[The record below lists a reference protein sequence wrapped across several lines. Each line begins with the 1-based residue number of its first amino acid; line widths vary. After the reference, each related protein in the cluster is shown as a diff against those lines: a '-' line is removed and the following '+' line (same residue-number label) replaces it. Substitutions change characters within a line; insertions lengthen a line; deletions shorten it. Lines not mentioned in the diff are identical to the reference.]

1 MEPIISKLQEGVK
14 YPRFERDATKTIN
27 DLVEHITKERGI
39 YSSSIE
45 PNPNEHSIWFNTSNN
60 TIMIYN
66 NGAWRNFSGDSSG
79 KTKIIVNPKKE
90 EDSSNNQ
97 VIYTINDNAFYIIAD
112 DYRNTINIKNPDNYD
127 FWLYIEKMPY
137 TIIFSDST
145 VITNLSDIYT
155 KYGEDL
161 DYSIM
166 LAHKIGN
173 VVEFTVIFKADVYK
187 YKYFTTKS
195 KVTIVYVDTNG
206 KLVKVEK
213 NTEGGADSLLKY
225 VNVYATNPSAEVPY
239 DKSIV
244 VNESTVQLLYP
255 PYHFPLD
262 FYQLFPPNQIPKLI
276 KDMPKCVVINGL
288 SSENYKNPFSIH
300 NSDIKYILEQNY
312 MTADIN
318 IKKQYPIYPTTIVL
332 NADVEFEDP
341 YDESAIIRLPIRRVN
356 HNLIIKK
363 PSIFAGI
370 KCDQDIDYTEE
381 NSFKNLIIE
390 DFGVS
395 NTAMLI
401 YNSDFGTFGVKNV
414 YLMGGKPEK
423 IVDNIYREEIKVYDS
438 LIYGSNY
445 SGKIFTFECDGSGIR
460 YVVIACKLNKDNFTI
475 YGNTLEDN
483 DIIFTLQENID
494 ILESHG
500 VHPHDGFKII
510 TVNTVKDNDGFIV
523 SESYGLTEYGINDF
537 TRFEVP
543 LVSY

>member
-14 YPRFERDATKTIN
+14 YPRFERDATTIIN
-27 DLVEHITKERGI
+27 DLVDHITKERGV

-45 PNPNEHSIWFNTSNN
+45 PNPSEHSIWFNTDTN
-60 TIMIYN
+60 TLMIYN
-66 NGAWRNFSGDSSG
+66 NGAWRNFNGDSSG

-97 VIYTINDNAFYIIAD
+97 VIYTINDNAFYIITD
-112 DYRNTINIKNPDNYD
+112 DYRNTINIKNADNYD
-127 FWLYIEKMPY
+127 FWLYIEKMPH
-137 TIIFSDST
+137 TITFSNST
-145 VITNLSDIYT
+145 VITNLDDIHN
-155 KYGEDL
+155 KYGDW
-161 DYSIM
+161 DYFIT
-166 LAHKIGN
+166 LVHKIGN
-173 VVEFTVIFKADVYK
+173 VVEFTVISSETIDK
-187 YKYFTTKS
+187 YKYFTKTN
-195 KVTIVYVDTNG
+195 VAFIIYVDTNG
-206 KLVKVEK
+206 KLTRFQKK
-213 NTEGGADSLLKY
+213 AEGGANSLLKY
-225 VNVYATNPSAEVPY
+225 INVHVSDTSSEFPY
-239 DKSIV
+239 DKSILV
-244 VNESTVQLLYP
+244 SSAKVQLLYP
-255 PYHFPLD
+255 PYHYPLD
-262 FYQLFPPNQIPKLI
+262 YDSTLAKPQLNAMI
-276 KDMPKCVVINGL
+276 KFVPKCLVINGL
-288 SSENYKNPFSIH
+288 SSENYNNPFSIH
-300 NSDIKYILEQNY
+300 NNDIKYIIEEDY

-318 IKKQYPIYPTTIVL
+318 TYKRYPYFPETLVL
-332 NADVEFEDP
+332 NADVEFENP
-341 YDESAIIRLPIRRVN
+341 YSESAIIRLPIRSAN

-370 KCDQDIDYTEE
+370 NCDRHIDYTEE
-381 NSFKNLIIE
+381 NSFKDLIIE

-401 YNSDFGTFGVKNV
+401 YNSDFGAFGVKNV

-423 IVDNIYREEIKVYDS
+423 IVNNIFREEIKVYDS

-445 SGKIFTFECDGSGIR
+445 SGKIFTFECDSSDIR

-500 VHPHDGFKII
+500 VNPHNGFKII
-510 TVNTVKDNDGFIV
+510 TVNTVKDNDGFIM

>member
-1 MEPIISKLQEGVK
+1 MEPVVNKLQEGVK

-45 PNPNEHSIWFNTSNN
+45 PNPSEHSIWFNTSNN

-90 EDSSNNQ
+90 ENYSNNE
-97 VIYTINDNAFYIIAD
+97 VIYTINDNAFYIITD
-112 DYRNTINIKNPDNYD
+112 DYRNTINIKNADDYD

-137 TIIFSDST
+137 TITFSNAT
-145 VITNLSDIYT
+145 VITNVGDIYN

-161 DYSIM
+161 DYSII

-173 VVEFTVIFKADVYK
+173 VVEFTVIWMADVYK
-187 YKYFTTKS
+187 YKYFTKRN
-195 KVTIVYVDTNG
+195 VFIIYVNTNG
-206 KLVKVEK
+206 KLDKIIR
-213 NTEGGADSLLKY
+213 NTEGGVDSLLKY
-225 VNVYATNPSAEVPY
+225 VNVYASNSSSEYPY
-239 DKSIV
+239 DKSIFV
-244 VNESTVQLLYP
+244 SGAAVQLLYP
-255 PYHFPLD
+255 PYHYPLD
-262 FYQLFPPNQIPKLI
+262 YDSLYNDTQLNAMLKQIPKCL
-276 KDMPKCVVINGL
+276 VINGL

-300 NSDIKYILEQNY
+300 NSDIKYIIEENY

-318 IKKQYPIYPTTIVL
+318 TYKRYPYFPQTLVL

-341 YDESAIIRLPIRRVN
+341 FSESAIIRLPIRSAN

-370 KCDQDIDYTEE
+370 NCDQHIDYTEE
-381 NSFKNLIIE
+381 NSFKDLIIE

-401 YNSDFGTFGVKNV
+401 YNSDFGNFGVKNV

-423 IVDNIYREEIKVYDS
+423 IVNDIFREEIKIYDS

-445 SGKIFTFECDGSGIR
+445 NGKIFTFECDGSGMS

-494 ILESHG
+494 ILESRG
-500 VHPHDGFKII
+500 VNPRNGFKII

>member
-27 DLVEHITKERGI
+27 DLVDHITKERGI

-66 NGAWRNFSGDSSG
+66 NGAWRNFSGYSSG

-161 DYSIM
+161 DYSII

-173 VVEFTVIFKADVYK
+173 VVEFTVIWKADVYK
-187 YKYFTTKS
+187 YKYFTKRN
-195 KVTIVYVDTNG
+195 VFIIYIDTNG
-206 KLVKVEK
+206 KLTKIIR
-213 NTEGGADSLLKY
+213 NPEGGADSLLKY
-225 VNVYATNPSAEVPY
+225 VNVYASNASSEYPY
-239 DKSIV
+239 DKSIFV
-244 VNESTVQLLYP
+244 PGAAVQLLYP
-255 PYHFPLD
+255 PYHYPLD
-262 FYQLFPPNQIPKLI
+262 YDCLYNNIPLNAMLKQIPKCL
-276 KDMPKCVVINGL
+276 VINGL

-300 NSDIKYILEQNY
+300 NSDIKYIIEENY

-318 IKKQYPIYPTTIVL
+318 TYKRYPYFPQTLVL
-332 NADVEFEDP
+332 NADVEFEDSLS
-341 YDESAIIRLPIRRVN
+341 ESAIIRLPIRSAN

-370 KCDQDIDYTEE
+370 NCDQHIDYTEE
-381 NSFKNLIIE
+381 NSFKDLIIE

-423 IVDNIYREEIKVYDS
+423 IVDNIFRDEIRIYDS

-445 SGKIFTFECDGSGIR
+445 SGKIFTFECDSSSMS

-494 ILESHG
+494 ILESRG
-500 VHPHDGFKII
+500 VNPRNGFKII

-543 LVSY
+543 LVTY